1 MIPAL
6 ACVSKGGL
14 PLPNDALALVGHF
27 LRKPTPSAQAMRER
41 PVTYQVEHHPDL
53 DIRRWSIYVRQVMAG
68 RTGWGLFVTNMK
80 YFQMSHFHRRYR
92 DREERE
98 YHLLHRRLGYVE
110 RFDALTHE
118 HKP

>member
-14 PLPNDALALVGHF
+14 PLPNDALALVGTF
-27 LRKPTPSAQAMRER
+27 LRRPTPSAQAMRNR
-41 PVTYQVEHHPDL
+41 PATYQVQAHPDL
-53 DIRRWSIYVRQVMAG
+53 DIVRWSIYVRQVMAG
-68 RTGWGLFVTNMK
+68 RKGWGLFVTSMR
-80 YFQMSHFHRRYR
+80 YFQLRRFHSGYNN
-92 DREERE
+92 REVRE
-98 YHLLHRRLGYVE
+98 YHLLHRRREYVE

>member
-1 MIPAL
+1 
-6 ACVSKGGL
+6 
-14 PLPNDALALVGHF
+14 
-27 LRKPTPSAQAMRER
+27 
-41 PVTYQVEHHPDL
+41 
-53 DIRRWSIYVRQVMAG
+53 MAG